1 MMKKCIC
8 VLFVVLLFFTSC
20 DSINHIGDES
30 CFESQTNDS
39 SAPNQPDLSLNNNQ
53 SMSLIISP
61 DQRDPYKL
69 ELAPDRTNLPKYS
82 VLQEIKQ
89 GMTLEEV
96 RLIAGHPQRTETHR
110 HIYGERSSTLDV
122 TFYIYDSLDGPSISI
137 LYVFSD
143 STLSDLIVGS
153 VEKWEGEPQSKMNP

>member
-1 MMKKCIC
+1 MKRALSI
-8 VLFVVLLFFTSC
+8 LMFSLIVVSILVSCESTGDKPPETSFY
-20 DSINHIGDES
+20 NE
-30 CFESQTNDS
+30 TS

-53 SMSLIISP
+53 SMSIIISP

-69 ELAPDRTNLPKYS
+69 ELTPDRTNLPKYS

-110 HIYGERSSTLDV
+110 HIYDDRSSTLDV

-153 VEKWEGEPQSKMNP
+153 VEIWEGAPQSKMNP